1 MKKIIL
7 SICLIAMFSMRLFA
21 QLTIDTSAHLENNAG
36 IYSLLV
42 SRNNHIVY
50 EHYFKQYDA
59 NSLFSDQS
67 LTKSICSLLIG
78 IAIDKGYLT
87 SVDERLV
94 DIFPELKNDTDKRKQ
109 QITIRQVMNQASG
122 LYHEDLTRIYN
133 FLKLPNQ
140 SEYVLKAPMAAEPGK
155 GWHYN
160 NAASHLLSVII
171 TKVTGMD
178 TKAFATKYLFEP
190 LNITTFEWAK
200 MHDGYYDGSGLLS
213 ISLRSEDMLKIGSLL
228 LHDGVYDHKQIVPK
242 KWVKLIFNPDVFYNA
257 DWGFKNSTYAL
268 CYYHFIYKGVEVTY
282 GMGWGGQFVI
292 IIPSLKTI
300 IVANENIA
308 DANAV
313 KHSITFTNR
322 IFPAIFS
329 QLK

>member
-1 MKKIIL
+1 
-7 SICLIAMFSMRLFA
+7 MFGTRLFA
-21 QLTIDTSAHLENNAG
+21 QLAIDTSAHLDNNPG

-50 EHYFKQYDA
+50 KRYFKQYDA

-87 SVDERLV
+87 SVDEKLV

-122 LYHEDLTRIYN
+122 LYHEDLQKMFGIAN

-140 SEYVLKAPMAAEPGK
+140 SEYVLNAPLVAEPGK

-178 TKAFATKYLFEP
+178 TKTFATKYLFDP

-200 MHDGYYDGSGLLS
+200 MRDGYYDGSGLMS
-213 ISLRSEDMLKIGSLL
+213 ISLRSEDILKIGSLL
-228 LHDGVYDHKQIVPK
+228 LHDGVYGNRQIVPK
-242 KWVKLIFNPDVFYNA
+242 MWIKLIFNPDVIYNA

-268 CYYHFIYKGVEVTY
+268 CYYHFTYKGTKITY

-292 IIPSLKTI
+292 IIPSLQTV

-313 KHSITFTNR
+313 KQSITFTNR